1 MPGPVNVSSIDA
13 LRQFRAVLVKFAA
26 DVRGALDAADADI
39 RRTQHWLDGEAE
51 AYWQGRITKLT
62 QRVAQARDA
71 LRHKKL
77 YPQASGAAQDT
88 ADEERELK
96 IAQRQL
102 EEAEQKIVHV
112 KRWSRNLE
120 REAMMYRGQVQSLL
134 GAVDIDVPNAVARLD
149 RMAAALERYLAREGE
164 GVAASIAEAVS
175 MARADE
181 AAYADIGSDPRA
193 LRNRTPGVILRDAT
207 EPGEAGQTAAALGAN
222 AGKALT
228 PNARDALGRL
238 PLGEA
243 AASDAKVLVVPGA
256 LGQARV
262 YLERVPTD
270 AEGDSGWHIGP
281 ADFAVAS
288 DEYVA
293 VRVAEVLGLRP
304 DLREVLRLGPG
315 WLVVLNDG
323 GVEAALDE
331 ANVDVWAATQAG
343 NQSQRT

>member
-96 IAQRQL
+96 IA
-102 EEAEQKIVHV
+102 
-112 KRWSRNLE
+112 
-120 REAMMYRGQVQSLL
+120 MMYRGQVQSLL

-149 RMAAALERYLAREGE
+149 RMAAALERYLAREGEGE

-243 AASDAKVLVVPGA
+243 VASDAKVLVVPGA